1 MTAAVA
7 AVAAATVGYTIGVLT
22 SRNGNVPA
30 PTPEKKMKPYKGA
43 WVEVK
48 DEGPSDFSIDSGD
61 AKKGAKLF
69 KAKCATC
76 HSANAGGGA
85 PPPQRWHLAGFWP
98 LFAAYGSRPH
108 ASRQAR
114 SRARTYTGSWARR
127 LRCAAAFN

>member
-30 PTPEKKMKPYKGA
+30 PTPEKKMKSYKGQ

-76 HSANAGGGA
+76 HAAHAGGGV
-85 PPPQRWHLAGFWP
+85 PPHRANFWRLP
-98 LFAAYGSRPH
+98 AAY
-108 ASRQAR
+108 
-114 SRARTYTGSWARR
+114 
-127 LRCAAAFN
+127 